1 MTTDERLLAIEE
13 ERLAMEKKRDKN
25 ATLRFMTGSVLI
37 AVATTGL
44 SLYINDQ
51 QEKRALLASEQQWI
65 IPMLLKQDPDDLDT
79 RAKMIE
85 EILTLNISD
94 HMQNYLGAQQFNIA
108 EARIE
113 RDKQIAAEQEALA
126 EQKRQEELAEAAR
139 LKAEE
144 LEKQEKQEELK
155 LAKEE
160 QEKARQAAQA
170 AKLRALQIEQR
181 RLDDMLKRF
190 NKDLLPF

>member
-1 MTTDERLLAIEE
+1 
-13 ERLAMEKKRDKN
+13 
-25 ATLRFMTGSVLI
+25 
-37 AVATTGL
+37 
-44 SLYINDQ
+44 
-51 QEKRALLASEQQWI
+51 
-65 IPMLLKQDPDDLDT
+65 MLLKQDPDDLDT